1 MTASPATA
9 RININASAENTPFRT
24 FDTRPHRVT
33 PTRRRALRSFRVS
46 NGWDYAAFGNYI
58 RRAAAN
64 LGLERP
70 ADISRATGVTP
81 SLLSK
86 WFRGME
92 RPSMASLHKVAEGL
106 RVPLVDLIVLT
117 GRASEADLDTATPQL
132 PPTFDAHPLAVE
144 LNRML
149 ADDSPLSAEQRGR
162 LELVVDHSMDPYRGL
177 LKRRRSSGAG

>member
-1 MTASPATA
+1 MTAPIEMARRPIDASTA
-9 RININASAENTPFRT
+9 DAPIKAS
-24 FDTRPHRVT
+24 DTRFHRAT
-33 PTRRRALRSFRVS
+33 QTSRRGLRSFRVS
-46 NGWDYAAFGNYI
+46 NSWDHGGFSDYI

-64 LGLERP
+64 RGLERP

-117 GRASEADLDTATPQL
+117 GRASEEDLDTETPQP
-132 PPTFDAHPLAVE
+132 PPTFDAHPLAIE
-144 LNRML
+144 LGRML
-149 ADDSPLSAEQRGR
+149 GDASPLNAEQRER
-162 LELVVDHSMDPYRGL
+162 LFIVVDHSMDPYRGL
-177 LKRRRSSGAG
+177 MKRRRSSGAS